1 LIHSAGGKASQL
13 RQAGIIDAFFYQKW
27 SGFFVEASAGSDAV
41 SLFFEIE
48 RRWTGVYV
56 DPNPAA
62 LEDMA
67 SGGHTSPKTA
77 LVNACLSAQMFPQK
91 IIFPDDPNGE
101 GGGVNVVVTIFG
113 FKKFAFF
120 LKNNVIIYFC
130 TYRIIWQNLECKL
143 SNFAPIF
150 SNVHRLLYTLIY
162 RYLTLSKMGK

>member
-101 GGGVNVVVTIFG
+101 GGGSMLWSPFL
-113 FKKFAFF
+113 A
-120 LKNNVIIYFC
+120 LKNL
-130 TYRIIWQNLECKL
+130 R
-143 SNFAPIF
+143 F
-150 SNVHRLLYTLIY
+150 S
-162 RYLTLSKMGK
+162 